1 MLATQLWLP
10 TTSCTARQVGLMVVP
25 PPPPLPPPRCRRL
38 PEAMLPC
45 FMPRM
50 MTAASLTV
58 HAGVCA

>member
-25 PPPPLPPPRCRRL
+25 PPPLPPPCCRRL

-45 FMPRM
+45 FVPT
-50 MTAASLTV
+50 MTAASLNL